1 MNTNLSSSVPSQL
14 ETECLVVVVLDRS
27 EKDQSEKDQSK
38 KDKPV
43 VTVESSDAA
52 VREAAKDVVSS
63 GEVTGKT
70 FETTLLHRPAGL
82 KAKRLLLLGG
92 GKAKTFSAAELRKL
106 AGAAVRTLKS
116 KSIRSFAFVV
126 PESTVPASQGVPAIV
141 EGAFVGNFDP
151 GYYKSD
157 RNEKEQKIDA
167 LTVVVPGNAKGD
179 AKALESA
186 MQAGRIV
193 AESQNFARDLI
204 NEPSNRMTPT
214 MMAERAKKMAAEVGL
229 NCETYGADKIKQ
241 LKMGAFWGV
250 AQGSDEPPALIVL
263 RYDPV
268 GAADKVHLGL
278 VGKAVTFDTGGISI
292 KPADGMEKMKYDMAG
307 GATMI
312 GAMRAIALLKP
323 KVKVTAIVCAT
334 ENMPSGK
341 AQKPGD
347 VQIAM
352 SGKSIEI
359 INTDAEGRLV
369 LADGLCYARQLGCTH
384 LVDAATLTGA
394 VVVALGYVNAGIFA
408 SDDQMYER
416 FANANKQAGEK
427 MWRLPLDDEYKET
440 LKSNIADMVNAG
452 SRWGGAIF
460 AAMFLKEFAEDTP
473 WIHLDIAGTA
483 WMEEAKPWIAKGPSG
498 IALRSLVEFVKGWG
512 A

>member
-14 ETECLVVVVLDRS
+14 ETDCLVVVVVDNSKEDHS
-27 EKDQSEKDQSK
+27 EKD
-38 KDKPV
+38 KPSPS
-43 VTVESSDAA
+43 VECADVA
-52 VREAAKDVVSS
+52 VREAAKDVISS
-63 GEVTGKT
+63 GEVTGKA
-70 FETTLLHRPAGL
+70 FETTLLHRPPGL
-82 KAKRLLLLGG
+82 KAKRLLLVGG
-92 GKAKTFSAAELRKL
+92 GKAKNFSAAELRKL

-116 KSIRSFAFVV
+116 KSIRSFAFAL
-126 PESTVPASQGVPAIV
+126 PANGTAAGVSADDAVRAIV

-157 RNEKEQKIDA
+157 RNDKDEKIDA
-167 LTVVVPGNAKGD
+167 ITIVVSGD
-179 AKALESA
+179 VKALEGA
-186 MQAGRIV
+186 LQAGRIV
-193 AESQNFARDLI
+193 AESQNFARDLV

-214 MMAERAKKMAAEVGL
+214 ILAQRAKKMAKEVGL
-229 NCETYGADKIKQ
+229 KCETYGADKIKE

-263 RYDPV
+263 RYDPA

-278 VGKAVTFDTGGISI
+278 VGKGVTFDTGGISI

-307 GATMI
+307 AATMI

-359 INTDAEGRLV
+359 INTDAEGRLI

-416 FANANKQAGEK
+416 FANANQQAGEK
-427 MWRLPLDDEYKET
+427 MWRLPLDDEYKEII
-440 LKSNIADMVNAG
+440 KSNIADIVNSG
-452 SRWGGAIF
+452 GRWGGAIS

-483 WMEEAKPWIAKGPSG
+483 WMEENKPWIAKGPSG
-498 IALRSLVEFVKGWG
+498 IALRSLVEFVKSY
-512 A
+512 AA